1 MSKLFIPV
9 LGGAALGLIGIGMVV
24 SSLTAGAVRASSSSA
39 NAMPTA
45 AADRAPA
52 SASDSLAF
60 MMIPPQGERID
71 AFLRLL
77 ARALSWQCRVRP
89 TLLQHPDA
97 NLTRG

>member
-9 LGGAALGLIGIGMVV
+9 LGGAALGLIGTGMVV
-24 SSLTAGAVRASSSSA
+24 SSLTAGAVRASSSA

-45 AADRAPA
+45 AADSAPA

-71 AFLRLL
+71 AFLRRV
-77 ARALSWQCRVRP
+77 ARALYWPCRVRR
-89 TLLQHPDA
+89 TLLRHPDVS
-97 NLTRG
+97 LTRG